1 MVRRKRSGTCRSRR
15 QIKIVYWDF
24 QFGGDYLKA
33 ASFVFFL
40 RLALAQKPQDWRRWP
55 LDTPRTLDTFR
66 EGFHFWPT
74 RTGSELGQAWTLRA
88 ESLAPKFA
96 RIRIGI
102 GIHIGVSPGRRYTY
116 LNLLKGT
123 VVMVVG
129 WSVLFDFSATPQ
141 PLSTYVKP
149 GEMEDPRL
157 ILPISPGRRNLLIWL
172 NSVGFSCVENWQP

>member
-1 MVRRKRSGTCRSRR
+1 MNRRWLGMVWRGERDRGTCRSSR

-24 QFGGDYLKA
+24 HFVGDYLKA
-33 ASFVFFL
+33 ARLGFFL

-74 RTGSELGQAWTLRA
+74 RTGSELVQAWTLRA

-116 LNLLKGT
+116 LNLLRHRRHG
-123 VVMVVG
+123 G
-129 WSVLFDFSATPQ
+129 WVKCFVWLFGDSSATFH
-141 PLSTYVKP
+141 LRKTGGNV
-149 GEMEDPRL
+149 RN
-157 ILPISPGRRNLLIWL
+157 GRPPTDFADLA
-172 NSVGFSCVENWQP
+172 GAA